1 MRLWVAKVATPE
13 KKFDKK
19 LFRSPVAVVAA
30 VEYFVDYPAED
41 RVLHCRE
48 YKSDQLEIIQSC
60 EEQWRH
66 LLHIVWISSNCDMG
80 VYRRPARDWNI
91 REALFF

>member
-1 MRLWVAKVATPE
+1 MHLDAQPAGTPIVIIKRPKSE
-13 KKFDKK
+13 ALGRKSCDARKKFDKK

-48 YKSDQLEIIQSC
+48 YKSDQLEIIQRC
-60 EEQWRH
+60 EEQ
-66 LLHIVWISSNCDMG
+66 
-80 VYRRPARDWNI
+80 
-91 REALFF
+91 

>member
-1 MRLWVAKVATPE
+1 MHLDAQPAGTPVVISKRPKSEALGRKNPVTTPE
-13 KKFDKK
+13 KNFDKK

-60 EEQWRH
+60 EEQ
-66 LLHIVWISSNCDMG
+66 
-80 VYRRPARDWNI
+80 
-91 REALFF
+91 

>member
-1 MRLWVAKVATPE
+1 MHLDAQPAGTPVVTIKRPKSEALGRKNPVTTPE
-13 KKFDKK
+13 KNDKK

-60 EEQWRH
+60 EEQ
-66 LLHIVWISSNCDMG
+66 
-80 VYRRPARDWNI
+80 
-91 REALFF
+91 